1 MTKTK
6 YPRSLAKYVR
16 KQKAAIR
23 RKTGNKEEQ
32 ERLIRELINLVDGS
46 RKTK

>member
-23 RKTGNKEEQ
+23 RKTDDKEEQ
-32 ERLIRELINLVDGS
+32 ERLIRGVINTLDES